1 MSLFDNC
8 PLPTE
13 LPDILKQICGTN
25 FGQIQKIAMWQ
36 KGQTP
41 FTGTTILTAAAWTTA
56 MALTDDGKPIV
67 SNYVTNFAIPN
78 STAVEQTADTN
89 INAMPELQRGSIVK
103 GTFMNRSITPA
114 QITVMQSLT
123 AFTQIQPGVTQLGFV
138 MINEDNKAI
147 WNDNAGDL
155 LIDMFN
161 FFTSDTDITGTLG
174 ALNNVASEFYLKY
187 GWSKNLKVGQ
197 MAFDFLNTYPAA

>member
-8 PLPTE
+8 PLPAE
-13 LPDILKQICGTN
+13 LPDILKQVCGVN
-25 FGQIQKIAMWQ
+25 FGQIQKIAMWEQ
-36 KGQTP
+36 GSSP
-41 FTGTTILTAAAWTTA
+41 FTATTILTQAAWTTA
-56 MALTDDGKPIV
+56 LALTTGAKPIIT
-67 SNYVTNFAIPN
+67 NYINNFAIPN
-78 STAVEQTADTN
+78 SAAVEQTADTN
-89 INAMPELQRGSIVK
+89 INAMPELQRGGNVK

-123 AFTQIQPGVTQLGFV
+123 PFSQIQPGVSQIGFV

-147 WNDNAGDL
+147 WNDNGGDL
-155 LIDMFN
+155 LIPMFN
-161 FFTSDTDITGTLG
+161 FFTSDVDITGTLG

-197 MAFDFLNTYPAA
+197 MAFDFLNTYPSA

>member
-13 LPDILKQICGTN
+13 LPDILKQICGVN
-25 FGQIQKIAMWQ
+25 FGQIQKIAIWEQ
-36 KGQTP
+36 GFSP
-41 FTGTTILTAAAWTTA
+41 FTATTILTSAAWTTA
-56 MALTDDGKPIV
+56 LALSTGAKPIIT
-67 SNYVTNFAIPN
+67 NYLTNFAIPN

-114 QITVMQSLT
+114 QITTMQSLT
-123 AFTQIQPGVTQLGFV
+123 AFSQIQPGVSTIGFV
-138 MINEDNKAI
+138 MVNEDNKAI
-147 WNDNAGDL
+147 WNDNGGDL

-161 FFTSDTDITGTLG
+161 FFTSDVDITGTLG

-197 MAFDFLNTYPAA
+197 IAFDFLNTYPTA

>member
-8 PLPTE
+8 PLPVE

-25 FGQIQKIAMWQ
+25 YGQIQKIALWQ
-36 KGQTP
+36 RGQSP
-41 FTGTTILTAAAWTTA
+41 FTAITILTAAGWTAATA
-56 MALTDDGKPIV
+56 AEDEGKVIV

-114 QITVMQSLT
+114 QILAMQSLT
-123 AFTQIQPGVTQLGFV
+123 AYTQIQPGVTNLCFAMV
-138 MINEDNKAI
+138 NEDNKI
-147 WNDNAGDL
+147 IYDSTSPDL
-155 LIDMFN
+155 GIPIFN
-161 FFTSDTDITGTLG
+161 LFTSDSDITGTLG
-174 ALNNVASEFYLKY
+174 ALNNVASEFYLLY
-187 GWSKNLKVGQ
+187 GWSKTITSGQ
-197 MAFDFLNTYPAA
+197 LAFDFLNTYPAA

>member
-13 LPDILKQICGTN
+13 LPDILKQICGVN
-25 FGQIQKIAMWQ
+25 FGQIQKIALWQ
-36 KGQTP
+36 SGQTP
-41 FTGTTILTAAAWTTA
+41 FTDTSILTSAAWVTA
-56 MALTDDGKPIV
+56 MALTDEGKPIV
-67 SNYVTNFAIPN
+67 TNYVTNFAIPN

-114 QITVMQSLT
+114 QITTMQSLT
-123 AFTQIQPGVTQLGFV
+123 PFTQIQPGVTQLGFV
-138 MINEDNKAI
+138 MVNEDNKAI

-155 LIDMFN
+155 LIPMFN
-161 FFTSDTDITGTLG
+161 FFTSDVDITGTLG
-174 ALNNVASEFYLKY
+174 ALNNVTSEYYLKY

-197 MAFDFLNTYPAA
+197 MTFDFLNTYPAA